1 MCTNSPSLNKA
12 IQGELGGN
20 GIMCSLALSTASLST
35 PAKTVTMWSGRLIFC
50 KLILAPGRAL
60 AAAQPQTELT
70 TTSVVPSFANAVST
84 ASAVCNSSKPTLV
97 KSSRMG
103 FTNSAGYIS
112 FNFLDYYLDCKDTEK
127 VFRLIGL
134 LVVF

>member
-35 PAKTVTMWSGRLIFC
+35 PAKTVTKLLGCFAFLI
-50 KLILAPGRAL
+50 LILAPGRAL
-60 AAAQPQTELT
+60 AAAQPQTEFT
-70 TTSVVPSFANAVST
+70 TTNVVPAFAKALST

-97 KSSRMG
+97 KSSRIG
-103 FTNSAGYIS
+103 FTNSGGCIS
-112 FNFLDYYLDCKDTEK
+112 
-127 VFRLIGL
+127 
-134 LVVF
+134 LVLFD